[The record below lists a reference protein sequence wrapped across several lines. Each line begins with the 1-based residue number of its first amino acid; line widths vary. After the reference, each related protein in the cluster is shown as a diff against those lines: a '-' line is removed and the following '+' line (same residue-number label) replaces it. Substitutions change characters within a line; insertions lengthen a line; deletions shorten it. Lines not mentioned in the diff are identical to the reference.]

1 MGSTSLTSVGLE
13 KGNRRQEVGWVGRQ
27 GWIWEKWRRT
37 VTMIKTH
44 CEEELIKTKREK
56 IRTEKAVENQYQ
68 GQHRKLPSSD
78 TQRDSFT

>member
-1 MGSTSLTSVGLE
+1 
-13 KGNRRQEVGWVGRQ
+13 
-27 GWIWEKWRRT
+27 
-37 VTMIKTH
+37 MIKTH

-78 TQRDSFT
+78 SQRDSFT